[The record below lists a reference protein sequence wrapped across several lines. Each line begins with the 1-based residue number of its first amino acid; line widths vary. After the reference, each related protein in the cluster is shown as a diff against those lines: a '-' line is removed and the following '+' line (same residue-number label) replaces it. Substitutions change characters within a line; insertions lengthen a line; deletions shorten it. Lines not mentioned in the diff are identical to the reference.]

1 MRTFEDSRIQ
11 SLGSSQAVDQV
22 RLELH
27 ALVVSTSLI
36 LMLLDSVYMSS
47 SSNLPAEEQVA
58 LVVAAA
64 VISSPFRSFAVNL
77 LWMVADG

>member
-1 MRTFEDSRIQ
+1 MRTFADLRIQ